1 MGQQYGSCC
10 WFPSEINNSKL
21 SKIQSC
27 SWLISPVY
35 VYVSYVKVFGYS
47 TQHLRG
53 MIWIPRIPV
62 ASLIK
67 WTSTHLTNNLRE
79 VFHIRATIRNDFS
92 NSIVF
97 VSTFKIA
104 FFWHFPPL
112 VCSWFLWLVWR
123 IKLLLYRRKR
133 KLRKYV
139 IKNLH
144 EWKDD
149 ATNHLW
155 LA

>member
-1 MGQQYGSCC
+1 MGLQYGSCC
-10 WFPSEINNSKL
+10 WFPSEISNSKL
-21 SKIQSC
+21 SKIQSY
-27 SWLISPVY
+27 SWLITCICLRCKS
-35 VYVSYVKVFGYS
+35 FWIQYS
-47 TQHLRG
+47 
-53 MIWIPRIPV
+53 
-62 ASLIK
+62 ASARNDLN
-67 WTSTHLTNNLRE
+67 SQNSCCLLNNMNIDP
-79 VFHIRATIRNDFS
+79 FRATIRNDFS